1 MSELLALDGDI
12 PPLLHSGKI
21 VKAADLRLLREAA
34 NVLEKAREHAAGV
47 NASLERVEEE
57 ARSRGEAR
65 GLEEGR
71 REAAVQHWKTILST
85 VSYLRGIE
93 ESLVRTVTDSLRRI
107 VMEIPPQERIVQLVG
122 RALQDLSAVQKVVV
136 NVHPDDVRVVT
147 SEVNAMETSLPA
159 GVFIEV
165 RQRPDLS
172 PGNCL
177 LETPLG
183 VVDASLEAQLQAMHE
198 SLSVPLKVSS

>member
-1 MSELLALDGDI
+1 MSELLLLDGEI

-21 VKAADLRLLREAA
+21 VKADDLRLLKEASE
-34 NVLEKAREHAAGV
+34 VLEKARARAADV
-47 NASLERVEEE
+47 KASLERVEEE
-57 ARSRGEAR
+57 ARQRGEAR

-71 REAAVQHWKTILST
+71 REAAVQHWKTVLST

-93 ESLVRTVTDSLRRI
+93 EALIRTVTDSLGRI

-122 RALQDLSAVQKVVV
+122 RALQDLSAVQKVIV

-147 SEVNAMETSLPA
+147 SEVNAMEATLPA
-159 GVFIEV
+159 GVLIEV

-198 SLSVPLKVSS
+198 SLSVPPKPSP

>member
-12 PPLLHSGKI
+12 PPLLHSGKV
-21 VKAADLRLLREAA
+21 VKAADLRLLREATE
-34 NVLEKAREHAAGV
+34 VLEKAREHAAEV
-47 NASLERVEEE
+47 NDSLGRVEEE
-57 ARSRGEAR
+57 ARSRGESL

-71 REAAVQHWKTILST
+71 REAAVQHWKTVLST
-85 VSYLRGIE
+85 VSYLGKIE
-93 ESLVRTVTDSLRRI
+93 DALIRTVTDSLRRI

-147 SEVNAMETSLPA
+147 SEVNALEPSLPA
-159 GVFIEV
+159 GVVIEV

-172 PGNCL
+172 PGSCL

-198 SLSVPLKVSS
+198 SLSVHPKVAS